1 MPTRVGLRIK
11 IHSITADSTGSIHKN
26 GREKKFDPKT
36 FFPWHSYMYRP
47 SWICCYMKIGWFF
60 ILGPTLVYIALLDK
74 WVHFIPHYGLI
85 TIISYQTW
93 VWSCVFYVISVL
105 KMVSALT
112 WMIHSDSSTQSMLNG
127 HFKASL
133 AKVYGRVRKNV
144 KIAPC
149 RFSHQRISTGNPWF
163 LKIHNK
169 PAEVLL
175 KSFDTA
181 SDMTLLVASTCG
193 L

>member
-1 MPTRVGLRIK
+1 MPKSQIFKSNPHTLNKLFLGQ
-11 IHSITADSTGSIHKN
+11 N
-26 GREKKFDPKT
+26 

-60 ILGPTLVYIALLDK
+60 ILGPTLIYIALLDK

-133 AKVYGRVRKNV
+133 AKVYGRVRKKRESSAMQIFWPKN
-144 KIAPC
+144 
-149 RFSHQRISTGNPWF
+149 
-163 LKIHNK
+163 
-169 PAEVLL
+169 
-175 KSFDTA
+175 
-181 SDMTLLVASTCG
+181 
-193 L
+193 